1 MQSVPQRRSR
11 EVAENP
17 AQNRAVEKWQLEAW
31 STKWAEQHGVSRT
44 AQVLLAKLWEH
55 ANLNPQ
61 RVGNTMRPRHW
72 QRDGIHWLKV
82 WPSEQTLA
90 ASMNCTQRTVRRA
103 MSELRKAGNI
113 ERRRRT
119 GGPPENRSGP
129 NRASE
134 TMIVVPEPERWA
146 AHRLRIAGTA
156 AGIAQAARTDPQV
169 RATLLTATTETLGKV
184 IEDAGRRWQGA
195 IEGIMRGLRP
205 DVLAAIL
212 PMADGPVGIYR
223 PTLADG
229 QSGTLLTSDPPVQD
243 TPKAD
248 PVQDLQSSVQDK
260 SVRAYRTKVSSPT
273 EVSEVNTCKNQ
284 PNPTASPETDAT
296 DRPDWVGLDCCA
308 GETEQASDP
317 AEPTCPVEVKPS
329 QPTEAAEPEPDCPV
343 EGEAERQ
350 MAALQFTADE
360 RKVIE
365 EAFPDPVQRDAVA
378 ASGRRIRAGVKQV
391 QRSTNASDRYGLR
404 MGDIWNLLVS
414 DDWILPDTATSG
426 QRLASMQGIL
436 REFMDRDWRELEELR
451 RSDADETSLEEIER
465 QERERQQEAA
475 RENRIQGWVEKL
487 REFGVTE
494 KVARSLAEQ
503 HERNPDV
510 IRRAIEDTNRMVKA
524 GVGKSA
530 AGLLV
535 SKLNKA
541 VKNKATTKQ
550 SEPSEG
556 YSWAQ

>member
-1 MQSVPQRRSR
+1 MTSVPQRRSR

-31 STKWAEQHGVSRT
+31 STKWAEQQGVSRT

-156 AGIAQAARTDPQV
+156 ADIAQAARTDPQV
-169 RATLLTATTETLGKV
+169 RATLLTATSETLGKV

-284 PNPTASPETDAT
+284 TKRKARSSAPAGRKPS
-296 DRPDWVGLDCCA
+296 GLVCIA
-308 GETEQASDP
+308 EQTSDP
-317 AEPTCPVEVKPS
+317 AEQADPTCREQIEPSEPDSLTPEQVEQVIAAYPNLHAYRHES
-329 QPTEAAEPEPDCPV
+329 RTIEAAWRKLKGLEPRSTARNV
-343 EGEAERQ
+343 ERMTRLGVRTKEAQQVAADYRDKPEVLRAAIEGVEQEAEQ
-350 MAALQFTADE
+350 
-360 RKVIE
+360 
-365 EAFPDPVQRDAVA
+365 
-378 ASGRRIRAGVKQV
+378 GG
-391 QRSTNASDRYGLR
+391 STN
-404 MGDIWNLLVS
+404 
-414 DDWILPDTATSG
+414 P
-426 QRLASMQGIL
+426 
-436 REFMDRDWRELEELR
+436 
-451 RSDADETSLEEIER
+451 
-465 QERERQQEAA
+465 
-475 RENRIQGWVEKL
+475 
-487 REFGVTE
+487 
-494 KVARSLAEQ
+494 
-503 HERNPDV
+503 
-510 IRRAIEDTNRMVKA
+510 
-524 GVGKSA
+524 
-530 AGLLV
+530 AGLLMHRL
-535 SKLNKA
+535 KKA
-541 VKNKATTKQ
+541 KPNKATTKR